1 MRDARSRGRALLG
14 CAAAQRWSRF
24 QRVQL
29 GRYQLT
35 GLVEAT
41 FALDGGAMFGTVPR
55 PLWERQLSPDARNR
69 VRLAARCL
77 LAVDADAGRRILV
90 DAGMGEKWDAQ
101 SAERYGLDH
110 RGGGLDAALAERGL
124 RRADVT
130 DVILTHLHFDHAG
143 GATRRAGDGRLEV
156 AFPRATFHVQ
166 RRNWHWAHAPTEK
179 DQGSYLAENFA
190 PLEHAGRLHLV
201 DGECELFPDVELVL
215 SEGHTVAQQLPRF
228 HGDGTHLTF
237 CSDVIPTRAHLRVP
251 WVMAYDLYP
260 LTTLEEKKMLLAQA
274 LEDDG
279 ILFFEHDPDLAACR
293 VREEDGQPAFRE
305 PVAL

>member
-1 MRDARSRGRALLG
+1 
-14 CAAAQRWSRF
+14 
-24 QRVQL
+24 VQL

-35 GLVEAT
+35 GIVEAS
-41 FALDGGAMFGTVPR
+41 FALDGGAMFGIVPR
-55 PLWERQLSPDARNR
+55 PLWERQLPPDARHR

-77 LAVDADAGRRILV
+77 LAVDEDAGRRILV
-90 DAGMGEKWDAQ
+90 DAGMGEKWDPKRADQ
-101 SAERYGLDH
+101 FALGH
-110 RGGGLDAALAERGL
+110 TAGGLDAALAALGL
-124 RRADVT
+124 GRADVT
-130 DVILTHLHFDHAG
+130 DVFLTHLHFDHAG
-143 GATRRAGDGRLEV
+143 GVTRRREDGGLEL
-156 AFPRATFHVQ
+156 AFPRATYHVQ

-201 DGECELFPDVELVL
+201 DGECELFPDMEIVL

-228 HGDGTHLTF
+228 HGGGTHLTF
-237 CSDVIPTRAHLRVP
+237 CGDVIPTRAHLRVP

-293 VREEDGQPAFRE
+293 LHEENGQPALRE
-305 PVAL
+305 AVAL